1 MTLRERNITLIDLK
15 KYNDV
20 QLTRISEIVGLVD
33 GSLQD
38 SKREGSSKL
47 WFDFDSK
54 TWIAVLDD
62 KVFGSYK
69 GLVTNTKLKL
79 SKKEKDY
86 LLNMKPTEF
95 NTKKK
100 KVRKEVVSDVV
111 VDVVTLPV
119 VLELDAILDK
129 IKDYGIDT
137 LVKEEKDF
145 LDELSK
151 S

>member
-1 MTLRERNITLIDLK
+1 MKLRERNITLIDLK
-15 KYNDV
+15 KYNDD

-33 GSLQD
+33 GSLQLD
-38 SKREGSSKL
+38 KKEGITKV

-54 TWIAVLDD
+54 VLIAFIDNN
-62 KVFGSYK
+62 VFGSYK
-69 GLVTNTKLKL
+69 GLVTNSDLKL

-100 KVRKEVVSDVV
+100 KEVS
-111 VDVVTLPV
+111 VDIITLPV
-119 VLELDAILDK
+119 VLELDSILDK
-129 IKDYGIDT
+129 IKDYGIDS

-145 LDELSK
+145 LDNLSK
-151 S
+151 

>member
-33 GSLQD
+33 GSLQWE
-38 SKREGSSKL
+38 KERGTEKI
-47 WFDFDSK
+47 WFDFDNK
-54 TWIAVLDD
+54 MLIAIFD
-62 KVFGSYK
+62 KEIFDSYK
-69 GLVTNTKLKL
+69 GLATNSDLKL

-86 LLNMKPTEF
+86 LLKMKPTEF

-100 KVRKEVVSDVV
+100 KVRKEVVSDV

>member
-54 TWIAVLDD
+54 TWIAVLDN
-62 KVFGSYK
+62 KVFDSYK

-100 KVRKEVVSDVV
+100 KVLKEVVSDVI
-111 VDVVTLPV
+111 DVVTLPV

-129 IKDYGIDT
+129 IKDYGIDS
-137 LVKEEKDF
+137 LVKEEKEF
-145 LDELSK
+145 LDNLSN